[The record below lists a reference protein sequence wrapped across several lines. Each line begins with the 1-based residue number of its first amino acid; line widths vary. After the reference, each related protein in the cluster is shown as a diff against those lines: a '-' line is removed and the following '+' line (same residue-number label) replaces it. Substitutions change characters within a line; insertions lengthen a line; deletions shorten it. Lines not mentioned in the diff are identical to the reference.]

1 MRAPRSMS
9 LLGLP
14 RPCSS
19 SRRRGSR
26 ARAMCTATVTLHR
39 PPPQLLRSLCLC
51 HPRIVVGAVRTN
63 PHGTRLAGSP
73 SRMERQRRSGLWL
86 GAWECRRQH
95 AQRSMLGA
103 APSVPTTFVDEGGRW
118 PIATFVTKCSVTGR
132 NHKPAY
138 SWGRPAYSWRTAS
151 APGRPGPPAAR
162 GMAAIGALIACAA
175 AATGLA
181 PSLHLASLGMPR
193 AATSGVPPA
202 ASRLPGGSSSLEET

>member
-1 MRAPRSMS
+1 MRGIRWSDA
-9 LLGLP
+9 
-14 RPCSS
+14 
-19 SRRRGSR
+19 SRY
-26 ARAMCTATVTLHR
+26 
-39 PPPQLLRSLCLC
+39 
-51 HPRIVVGAVRTN
+51 I
-63 PHGTRLAGSP
+63 
-73 SRMERQRRSGLWL
+73 SGKPAKTW
-86 GAWECRRQH
+86 
-95 AQRSMLGA
+95 
-103 APSVPTTFVDEGGRW
+103 TF
-118 PIATFVTKCSVTGR
+118 CR